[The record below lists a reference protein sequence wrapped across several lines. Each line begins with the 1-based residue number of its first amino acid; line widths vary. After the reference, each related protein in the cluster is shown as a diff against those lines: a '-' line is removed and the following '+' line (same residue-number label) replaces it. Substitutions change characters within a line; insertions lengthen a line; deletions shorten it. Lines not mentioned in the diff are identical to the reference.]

1 MGKSLSEIEKEVFML
16 SDHERA
22 TLAHHL
28 IITLD
33 KDEDEDVEEIW
44 LNEAEKRY
52 EEYKKGKIKAVSSEE
67 AFQEARNRLL

>member
-1 MGKSLSEIEKEVFML
+1 MSKALVEIEKEAFAL

-22 TLAHHL
+22 TLAYHL
-28 IITLD
+28 IETLD

-52 EEYKKGKIKAVSSEE
+52 EEYKNGKIKAVSAEE
-67 AFQEARNRLL
+67 AFQEARNRLT